1 MRARILR
8 RNFRAF
14 TLVDLT
20 IVIATAALFVVFFL
34 PQLARPKRAGC
45 RTFCSNN
52 LKQVGLSFRL
62 FSTDNGDAYP
72 MELST
77 NLGGTKEFVRT
88 PYSAFRHLL
97 AMSNELS
104 TPFVVVCPED
114 KGRTRAANWVGL
126 NNRAVSYFIGL
137 EATETNRQTILS
149 GDRYLTSGRSVTNG
163 FLVLTTNDVIRWTKN
178 YHTNHGNL
186 GLGDGSVTGQVDS
199 TNLQQ
204 ALRDSGVPTNRLALP
219 ELPP

>member
-1 MRARILR
+1 MKPRLLQRE
-8 RNFRAF
+8 FRAF
-14 TLVDLT
+14 TSVDLT
-20 IVIATAALFVVFFL
+20 IVIATAVLFVVFFL
-34 PQLARPKRAGC
+34 PQLARPKRTSC

-62 FSTDNGDAYP
+62 FATDNGDVFP

-77 NLGGTKEFVRT
+77 NLGGTKEFVQA

-114 KGRTRAANWVGL
+114 KGRTRAANWAGL
-126 NNRAVSYFIGL
+126 SNRAVSYFIGL
-137 EATETNRQTILS
+137 EATETNPQSILS
-149 GDRYLTSGRSVTNG
+149 GDRYLTSSRSMKNG
-163 FLVLTTNDVIRWTKN
+163 FLVLTTNDVVRWTKN

-186 GLGDGSVTGQVDS
+186 GLGDGRVTGQLDS

-204 ALRDSGVPTNRLALP
+204 ALRDSGVTTNRLALP